1 MTTLDLTVE
10 QVNFICAVIDD
21 DSENVTKES
30 VIDGIFKM
38 LPDITDKEMISIAE
52 KTVSML
58 EAMTDKDFEECNFPE
73 IKEA

>member
-1 MTTLDLTVE
+1 MNILDLTVE

-21 DSENVTKES
+21 DESASRES
-30 VIDGIFKM
+30 VINGIFKM
-38 LPDITDKEMISIAE
+38 LPDITDKDMIAIGE

-58 EAMTDKDFEECNFPE
+58 EAMTDEEFAECNFHE